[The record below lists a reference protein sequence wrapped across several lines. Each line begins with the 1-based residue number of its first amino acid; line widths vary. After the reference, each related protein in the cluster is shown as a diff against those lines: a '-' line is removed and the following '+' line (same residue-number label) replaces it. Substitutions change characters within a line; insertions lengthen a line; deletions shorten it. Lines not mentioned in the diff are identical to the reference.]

1 MIVKKKTI
9 LKSEED
15 LLDFGERIGQRLKAE
30 LQKNPEAI
38 VIELVGDVGAGK
50 TTLTRG
56 IAKGLGINAAITSP
70 SFTISKQY
78 AFKLGAS
85 RARKDSSLDISKTQE
100 NSSLD
105 ASEAQE
111 SLGTLVH
118 YDFYR
123 LDEPGLMAED
133 LAEMIQYDNTVV
145 IVEWGDSIAEVLPE
159 KRTIYNIY
167 INDDESR
174 LVVENKNETLS

>member
-1 MIVKKKTI
+1 MIAKKKTI
-9 LKSEED
+9 LKSEKD

-78 AFKLGAS
+78 AFKLDA
-85 RARKDSSLDISKTQE
+85 SKT
-100 NSSLD
+100 
-105 ASEAQE
+105 QE

-123 LDEPGLMAED
+123 LDEPGLMMED